1 MKSSM
6 FDFTEEDNLFLPM
19 AERMRP
25 TSIEEVYGQKHIL
38 SENKTLRKMIDKDK
52 ITSMVFFGPPGV
64 GKSTVASIIAKK
76 TKREYIKLNAVL
88 SNVSEIREAIKKAE
102 KNLSNEKKTI
112 LFIDE
117 IHRFN
122 KSQQDALLPAVENGT
137 IILIGSTTQNPYFYL
152 TNALL
157 SRIMLFEF
165 KNLEDEDIREAVVNA
180 IKDKRGLGEED
191 IDVEDKA
198 IDLIVKFSHGD
209 VRKALT
215 YLETSYLATQIDETK
230 EKLTIT
236 EETVKD
242 VTTKQ
247 ALNFDEDEHYN
258 TISAFI
264 KSVRGSDP
272 NAAIY
277 YLARMLEAGEDPR
290 YIARRLC
297 ILASE
302 DIGLADPNALNIASS
317 LLNIVEFI
325 GMPEGRIPLAEV
337 TIYLA
342 LCPKSNSA
350 YNAINKALKDVR
362 NGELYSIPNYLKDN
376 NSASFDRKSNEDY
389 KYPHDYPYHI
399 IKQDYLEKGI
409 RKNYYEAVEIGEERE
424 LKKRYE
430 WIIKHIYD

>member
-1 MKSSM
+1 M
-6 FDFTEEDNLFLPM
+6 FDFIENDNSFLPM

-25 TSIEEVYGQKHIL
+25 TSIDEVYGQKHIL

-76 TKREYIKLNAVL
+76 TKSEYIKLNAVL
-88 SNVSEIREAIKKAE
+88 SNVSEIRDAIKKAE
-102 KNLSNEKKTI
+102 KNLANSKKTI

-137 IILIGSTTQNPYFYL
+137 IVLIGSTTQNPYFYL

-165 KNLEDEDIREAVVNA
+165 RNLEDIDIKEAILKA
-180 IKDKRGLGEED
+180 TTDKRGLGGND
-191 IDVEDKA
+191 IAVENEA
-198 IDLIVKFSHGD
+198 IDLIVKYSHGD

-215 YLETSYLATQIDETK
+215 YLEASFFVTQIDKTK

-236 EETVKD
+236 EEIVKD
-242 VTTKQ
+242 VTSKQ
-247 ALNFDEDEHYN
+247 ILNFDEDEHYN

-264 KSVRGSDP
+264 KSVRGSDT

-277 YLARMLEAGEDPR
+277 YLARMLESGEDPR

-302 DIGLADPNALNIASS
+302 DIGLAEPEAINIASS
-317 LLNIVEFI
+317 LINIIEFI

-337 TIYLA
+337 TIYLS

-350 YNAINKALKDVR
+350 YNAIDSAIRDIR

-376 NSASFDRKSNEDY
+376 HSASFDKKSEEEY

-399 IKQDYLEKGI
+399 VKQNYLEKGI
-409 RKNYYEAVEIGEERE
+409 KKNYYNPVDIGEERE
-424 LKKRYE
+424 LKKVYE
-430 WIIKHIYD
+430 WIMNHIN

>member
-1 MKSSM
+1 M
-6 FDFTEEDNLFLPM
+6 FDFIENDNSFLPM

-25 TSIEEVYGQKHIL
+25 TSIDEVYGQKHIL

-76 TKREYIKLNAVL
+76 TKSEYIKLNAVL
-88 SNVSEIREAIKKAE
+88 SNVSEIRESIKKAE
-102 KNLSNEKKTI
+102 KNLANSKKTI

-137 IILIGSTTQNPYFYL
+137 IVLIGSTTQNPYFYL

-165 KNLEDEDIREAVVNA
+165 RNLEDSDIKEAILKA
-180 IKDKRGLGEED
+180 TTDKRGLGESD
-191 IDVEDKA
+191 IAVENEA
-198 IDLIVKFSHGD
+198 IDLIVKYSHGD

-215 YLETSYLATQIDETK
+215 YLEAAFFVTQIDETK

-236 EETVKD
+236 EEIVKD
-242 VTTKQ
+242 VTSKQ
-247 ALNFDEDEHYN
+247 ILNFDEDEHYN

-264 KSVRGSDP
+264 KSVRGSDT

-277 YLARMLEAGEDPR
+277 YLARMLESGEDPR

-302 DIGLADPNALNIASS
+302 DIGLAEPEAINIASS
-317 LLNIVEFI
+317 LINIIEFI

-337 TIYLA
+337 TIYLS

-350 YNAINKALKDVR
+350 YKAIDSAIRDIR

-376 NSASFDRKSNEDY
+376 NSASFDKKSEEEY
-389 KYPHDYPYHI
+389 KYPHDFPYHI
-399 IKQDYLEKGI
+399 VKQDYLEKGI
-409 RKNYYEAVEIGEERE
+409 KKNYYNPVDIGEERE
-424 LKKRYE
+424 LKKVYE
-430 WIIKHIYD
+430 WIMKHID

>member
-1 MKSSM
+1 M
-6 FDFTEEDNLFLPM
+6 FDFTDNDNSFLPL

-76 TKREYIKLNAVL
+76 TKSEYLKLNAVL

-102 KNLSNEKKTI
+102 KNLMNLKKTI

-122 KSQQDALLPAVENGT
+122 KGQQDALLPAVENGT
-137 IILIGSTTQNPYFYL
+137 VILIGSTTQNPYFYL

-165 KNLEDEDIREAVVNA
+165 RNLEDSDIKEAVFKA
-180 IKDKRGLGEED
+180 IYDKKGLGEND
-191 IDVEDKA
+191 IAIDDEA
-198 IDLIVKFSHGD
+198 IDLIVKYSHGD

-215 YLETSYLATQIDETK
+215 YLEAAFLVTQIDETK

-236 EETVKD
+236 ADTVKD
-242 VTTKQ
+242 VTSKQ
-247 ALNFDEDEHYN
+247 ILNFDEDEHYN

-264 KSVRGSDP
+264 KSVRGSDT

-277 YLARMLEAGEDPR
+277 YLARMLESGEDPR

-297 ILASE
+297 ILAAE
-302 DIGLADPNALNIASS
+302 DIGLAEPNAINMVSS
-317 LLNIVEFI
+317 LVNIVDFI

-337 TIYLA
+337 TIYLS

-350 YNAINKALKDVR
+350 YNAIDAAIRDIK

-376 NSASFDRKSNEDY
+376 HSSSFDKKSEEEY

-399 IKQDYLEKGI
+399 VKQDYLEKGI
-409 RKNYYEAVEIGEERE
+409 KKNYYKPVDIGEERD
-424 LKKRYE
+424 LKKIYE
-430 WIIKHIYD
+430 WIMKHIN

>member
-1 MKSSM
+1 M
-6 FDFTEEDNLFLPM
+6 FDFIENDNSFLPM

-25 TSIEEVYGQKHIL
+25 TSIDEVYGQKHIL

-76 TKREYIKLNAVL
+76 TKSEYIKLNAVL
-88 SNVSEIREAIKKAE
+88 SNVSEIRESIKKAE
-102 KNLSNEKKTI
+102 KNLANSKRTI

-165 KNLEDEDIREAVVNA
+165 RNLEDSDIKEAI
-180 IKDKRGLGEED
+180 IKAVSDKRGLGENDIAIED
-191 IDVEDKA
+191 LAV
-198 IDLIVKFSHGD
+198 DLIVKYSHGD

-215 YLETSYLATQIDETK
+215 YLEAAFFVTQIDETK

-236 EETVKD
+236 EDIVKD
-242 VTTKQ
+242 VTSKQ
-247 ALNFDEDEHYN
+247 ILNFDEDEHYN

-264 KSVRGSDP
+264 KSVRGSDT

-277 YLARMLEAGEDPR
+277 YLARMLESGEDPQ

-302 DIGLADPNALNIASS
+302 DIGLAEPEAINIASS
-317 LLNIVEFI
+317 LINIIEFI

-337 TIYLA
+337 TIYLS

-350 YNAINKALKDVR
+350 YKAIDSAIRDIR

-376 NSASFDRKSNEDY
+376 NSASFDKKSEEEY
-389 KYPHDYPYHI
+389 KYPHDFPYHI
-399 IKQDYLEKGI
+399 VKQNYLEKGI
-409 RKNYYEAVEIGEERE
+409 KKNYYNPVDIGEERE
-424 LKKRYE
+424 LKKVYE
-430 WIIKHIYD
+430 WIINHIN

>member
-1 MKSSM
+1 ML
-6 FDFTEEDNLFLPM
+6 DFTDSDNSFLPI

-25 TSIEEVYGQKHIL
+25 TSIEEVFGQKHIL

-76 TKREYIKLNAVL
+76 TKSEYIKLNAVL

-102 KNLSNEKKTI
+102 KNLANSKKTI

-137 IILIGSTTQNPYFYL
+137 IVLIGSTTQNPYFYL

-165 KNLEDEDIREAVVNA
+165 RNLEDSDIKEAILKA
-180 IKDKRGLGEED
+180 IEDKRGLGGND
-191 IDVEDKA
+191 IAVENEA
-198 IDLIVKFSHGD
+198 IDLIVKYSHGD

-215 YLETSYLATQIDETK
+215 YLEAAFFVTQIDETK

-236 EETVKD
+236 EEIVKD
-242 VTTKQ
+242 VTSKQ
-247 ALNFDEDEHYN
+247 ILNFDEDEHYN

-277 YLARMLEAGEDPR
+277 YLARMLESGEDPR
-290 YIARRLC
+290 FIARRLC

-302 DIGLADPNALNIASS
+302 DIGLAEPKAMNIVSS
-317 LLNIVEFI
+317 LISIVDFI
-325 GMPEGRIPLAEV
+325 GMPEGRIPLAEA
-337 TIYLA
+337 TIYLS
-342 LCPKSNSA
+342 LCPKSNSV
-350 YNAINKALKDVR
+350 YKAIDSAIRDIR

-376 NSASFDRKSNEDY
+376 HSASFDKKSEEEY

-399 IKQDYLEKGI
+399 VKQNYLEKGI
-409 RKNYYEAVEIGEERE
+409 KKNYYKPVDIGEERE
-424 LKKRYE
+424 LKKVYE
-430 WIIKHIYD
+430 WMTKHIN

>member
-1 MKSSM
+1 M
-6 FDFTEEDNLFLPM
+6 FDFIENDNSFLPM

-25 TSIEEVYGQKHIL
+25 TSIDEVYGQKHIL

-76 TKREYIKLNAVL
+76 TKSEYIKLNAVL
-88 SNVSEIREAIKKAE
+88 SNVSEIRDAIKKAE
-102 KNLSNEKKTI
+102 KNLANSKKTI

-165 KNLEDEDIREAVVNA
+165 RNLEDSDIKEAILKA
-180 IKDKRGLGEED
+180 IEDKRGLGESD
-191 IDVEDKA
+191 IAVENEA
-198 IDLIVKFSHGD
+198 IDLIVKYSHGD

-215 YLETSYLATQIDETK
+215 YLEAAFFVTQIDETK

-236 EETVKD
+236 EEIVKD
-242 VTTKQ
+242 VTSKQ
-247 ALNFDEDEHYN
+247 ILNFDEDEHYN

-264 KSVRGSDP
+264 KSVRGSDT

-277 YLARMLEAGEDPR
+277 YLARMLESGEDPR
-290 YIARRLC
+290 FIARRLC

-302 DIGLADPNALNIASS
+302 DIGLAEPEAINIASS
-317 LLNIVEFI
+317 LINIIEFI

-337 TIYLA
+337 TIYLS

-350 YNAINKALKDVR
+350 YKAIDSAIRDIR

-376 NSASFDRKSNEDY
+376 NSASFDKKSEEEY
-389 KYPHDYPYHI
+389 KYPHDFPYHI
-399 IKQDYLEKGI
+399 VKQDYLEKGI
-409 RKNYYEAVEIGEERE
+409 KKNYYNPVDIGEERE
-424 LKKRYE
+424 LKKVYE
-430 WIIKHIYD
+430 WIMKHID

>member
-1 MKSSM
+1 M
-6 FDFTEEDNLFLPM
+6 FDFTDSDNSFLPM

-25 TSIEEVYGQKHIL
+25 TSIEEVFGQKHIL

-76 TKREYIKLNAVL
+76 TKSEYIKLNAVL

-102 KNLSNEKKTI
+102 KNLNNSKKTI

-137 IILIGSTTQNPYFYL
+137 VILIGSTTQNPYFYL

-165 KNLEDEDIREAVVNA
+165 RNLEDSDIKEAILKA
-180 IKDKRGLGEED
+180 INDKRGLGENDIAIED
-191 IDVEDKA
+191 SAV
-198 IDLIVKFSHGD
+198 DLIVKYSHGD

-215 YLETSYLATQIDETK
+215 YLEAAFFVTQIDETK

-236 EETVKD
+236 EKIVQD
-242 VTTKQ
+242 VVSKQ
-247 ALNFDEDEHYN
+247 TLNFDEDEHYN

-277 YLARMLEAGEDPR
+277 YLARMLESGEDPR

-297 ILASE
+297 ILAAE
-302 DIGLADPNALNIASS
+302 DIGLAEPKAMNIVSS
-317 LLNIVEFI
+317 LIGIVDFI
-325 GMPEGRIPLAEV
+325 GMPEGRIPLAEA

-350 YNAINKALKDVR
+350 YKAIDLAIRDIR

-376 NSASFDRKSNEDY
+376 HSASFDKKSEEEY
-389 KYPHDYPYHI
+389 KYPHDFPYHI
-399 IKQDYLEKGI
+399 VKQNYLEKGI
-409 RKNYYEAVEIGEERE
+409 KKNYYQPVDIGEERE
-424 LKKRYE
+424 LKKVYE
-430 WIIKHIYD
+430 WIMKYIN

>member
-1 MKSSM
+1 M
-6 FDFTEEDNLFLPM
+6 FDFEEDINNFRPL

-25 TSIEEVYGQKHIL
+25 ASIEEVFGQKHIL
-38 SENKTLRKMIDKDK
+38 DKNKTLRKMIDNDK

-76 TKREYIKLNAVL
+76 TKSEYIKINAVL
-88 SNVSEIREAIKKAE
+88 SNVSEIRESIKKAE
-102 KNLSNEKKTI
+102 KNLENRKKTI

-122 KSQQDALLPAVENGT
+122 KSQQDALLPAVESGSV
-137 IILIGSTTQNPYFYL
+137 ILIGSTTQNPYFYL
-152 TNALL
+152 NNALL

-165 KNLEDEDIREAVVNA
+165 RNLGDEDIKEAVLKA
-180 IKDKRGLGEED
+180 INDKRGLGEDD
-191 IDVEDKA
+191 IAVEEESVN
-198 IDLIVKFSHGD
+198 LIVRYSHGD
-209 VRKALT
+209 VRKAFT
-215 YLETSYLATQIDETK
+215 YLEASYLATQIDETK

-236 EETVKD
+236 EEIVKD
-242 VTTKQ
+242 VTSKQ
-247 ALNFDEDEHYN
+247 SMTFDEDEHYN

-264 KSVRGSDP
+264 KSVRGSDAD
-272 NAAIY
+272 AAVY

-302 DIGLADPNALNIASS
+302 DIGLADTNAINIASS
-317 LLNIVEFI
+317 LVNIIDFI

-337 TIYLA
+337 SIYLA

-350 YNAINKALKDVR
+350 YNAINKAIRDIR
-362 NGELYSIPNYLKDN
+362 NGELYSTPNYLRDN
-376 NSASFDRKSNEDY
+376 HSASFDKKSNEEY
-389 KYPHDYPYHI
+389 KYPHDYAYHI
-399 IKQDYLEKGI
+399 AKQDYLEKGI
-409 RKNYYEAVEIGEERE
+409 KKEYYKPADIGEERE

-430 WIIKHIYD
+430 WIIKHI

>member
-1 MKSSM
+1 M
-6 FDFTEEDNLFLPM
+6 FDFIENDNSFLPM

-25 TSIEEVYGQKHIL
+25 TSIDEVYGQKHIL

-76 TKREYIKLNAVL
+76 TKSEYIKLNAVL

-102 KNLSNEKKTI
+102 KNLANSKKTI

-165 KNLEDEDIREAVVNA
+165 RNLEDSDIKEAILKA
-180 IKDKRGLGEED
+180 TTDKRGIGEND
-191 IDVEDKA
+191 IAVENEA
-198 IDLIVKFSHGD
+198 IDLIVKYSHGD

-215 YLETSYLATQIDETK
+215 YLEAAFFVTQIDETK

-236 EETVKD
+236 EEIVKD
-242 VTTKQ
+242 VTSKQ
-247 ALNFDEDEHYN
+247 ILNFDEDEHYN

-264 KSVRGSDP
+264 KSVRGSDT

-277 YLARMLEAGEDPR
+277 YLARMLESGEDPR

-302 DIGLADPNALNIASS
+302 DIGLAEPEAINIASS
-317 LLNIVEFI
+317 LINIIEFI

-337 TIYLA
+337 TIYLS

-350 YNAINKALKDVR
+350 YKAIDSAIRDIR

-376 NSASFDRKSNEDY
+376 NSASFDKKSEEEY
-389 KYPHDYPYHI
+389 KYPHDFPYHI
-399 IKQDYLEKGI
+399 VKQDYLEKGI
-409 RKNYYEAVEIGEERE
+409 KKNYYNPVDIGEERE
-424 LKKRYE
+424 LKKVYE
-430 WIIKHIYD
+430 WIMKHID

>member
-1 MKSSM
+1 M
-6 FDFTEEDNLFLPM
+6 FDFIENDNSFLPM

-25 TSIEEVYGQKHIL
+25 TSIDEVYGQKHIL

-76 TKREYIKLNAVL
+76 TKSEYIKLNAVL

-102 KNLSNEKKTI
+102 KNLTNSKKTI

-165 KNLEDEDIREAVVNA
+165 RNLEDSDIKEAILKA
-180 IKDKRGLGEED
+180 ISDKRGLGENDIAIED
-191 IDVEDKA
+191 SAV
-198 IDLIVKFSHGD
+198 DLIVKYSYGD

-215 YLETSYLATQIDETK
+215 YLEAAFFVTQIDETK

-236 EETVKD
+236 EEIVKD
-242 VTTKQ
+242 VTSKQ
-247 ALNFDEDEHYN
+247 ILNFDEDEHYN

-264 KSVRGSDP
+264 KSVRGSDT

-277 YLARMLEAGEDPR
+277 YLARMLESGEDPR

-302 DIGLADPNALNIASS
+302 DIGLAEPEAINIASS
-317 LLNIVEFI
+317 LINIIEFI

-337 TIYLA
+337 TIYLS

-350 YNAINKALKDVR
+350 YKAIDSAIRDIR

-376 NSASFDRKSNEDY
+376 NSASFDKKSEEEY
-389 KYPHDYPYHI
+389 KYPHDFPYHI
-399 IKQDYLEKGI
+399 VKQDYLEKGI
-409 RKNYYEAVEIGEERE
+409 KKNYYNPVDIGEERE
-424 LKKRYE
+424 LKKVYE
-430 WIIKHIYD
+430 WIMKHID

>member
-1 MKSSM
+1 M
-6 FDFTEEDNLFLPM
+6 FDFIENDNSFLPM

-25 TSIEEVYGQKHIL
+25 TSIDEVYGQKHIL

-76 TKREYIKLNAVL
+76 TKSEYIKLNAVL

-102 KNLSNEKKTI
+102 KNLANSKKTI

-165 KNLEDEDIREAVVNA
+165 RNLEDSDIKEAILKA
-180 IKDKRGLGEED
+180 TTDKRGLGESD
-191 IDVEDKA
+191 IAVENEA
-198 IDLIVKFSHGD
+198 IDLIVKYSHGD

-215 YLETSYLATQIDETK
+215 YLEAAFFVTQIDETK

-236 EETVKD
+236 EEIVKD
-242 VTTKQ
+242 VTSKQ
-247 ALNFDEDEHYN
+247 ILNFDEDEHYN

-264 KSVRGSDP
+264 KSVRGSDT

-277 YLARMLEAGEDPR
+277 YLARMLESGEDPR

-302 DIGLADPNALNIASS
+302 DIGLAEPEAINIASS
-317 LLNIVEFI
+317 LINIIEFI

-337 TIYLA
+337 TIYLS

-350 YNAINKALKDVR
+350 YKAIDSAIRDIR

-376 NSASFDRKSNEDY
+376 NSASFDKKSEEEY
-389 KYPHDYPYHI
+389 KYPHDFPYHI
-399 IKQDYLEKGI
+399 VKQDYLEKGI
-409 RKNYYEAVEIGEERE
+409 KKNYYNPVDIGEERE
-424 LKKRYE
+424 LKKVYE
-430 WIIKHIYD
+430 WIMNHIN

>member
-1 MKSSM
+1 M
-6 FDFTEEDNLFLPM
+6 FDFIENDNSFLPM

-25 TSIEEVYGQKHIL
+25 TSIDEVYGQKHIL

-76 TKREYIKLNAVL
+76 TKSEYIKLNAVL

-102 KNLSNEKKTI
+102 KNLANSKKTI

-165 KNLEDEDIREAVVNA
+165 RNLEDSDIKEAILKA
-180 IKDKRGLGEED
+180 IEDKRGLGEND
-191 IDVEDKA
+191 IAVENEA
-198 IDLIVKFSHGD
+198 IDLIVKYSHGD

-215 YLETSYLATQIDETK
+215 YLEAAFFVTQIDETK

-236 EETVKD
+236 EEIVKD
-242 VTTKQ
+242 VTSKQ
-247 ALNFDEDEHYN
+247 ILNFDEDEHYN

-264 KSVRGSDP
+264 KSVRGSDT

-277 YLARMLEAGEDPR
+277 YLARMLESGEDPR

-302 DIGLADPNALNIASS
+302 DIGLAEPEAINIASS
-317 LLNIVEFI
+317 LINIIEFI

-337 TIYLA
+337 TIYLS

-350 YNAINKALKDVR
+350 YKAIDSAIRDIR

-376 NSASFDRKSNEDY
+376 NSASFDKKSEEEY
-389 KYPHDYPYHI
+389 KYPHDFPYHI
-399 IKQDYLEKGI
+399 VKQDYLEKGI
-409 RKNYYEAVEIGEERE
+409 
-424 LKKRYE
+424 KK
-430 WIIKHIYD
+430 IIIIP

>member
-1 MKSSM
+1 ML
-6 FDFTEEDNLFLPM
+6 DFTDSDNSFLPI

-25 TSIEEVYGQKHIL
+25 TSIEEVFGQKHIL

-76 TKREYIKLNAVL
+76 TKSEYIKLNAVL

-102 KNLSNEKKTI
+102 KNLANSKKTI

-137 IILIGSTTQNPYFYL
+137 VILIGSTTQNTYFYL

-165 KNLEDEDIREAVVNA
+165 RNLEDSDIKEAI
-180 IKDKRGLGEED
+180 IKAVSDKRGLGENDIAIED
-191 IDVEDKA
+191 LAV
-198 IDLIVKFSHGD
+198 DLIVKYSHGD

-215 YLETSYLATQIDETK
+215 YLEAAFFVTQIDETK

-236 EETVKD
+236 EDIVKD
-242 VTTKQ
+242 VTSKQ
-247 ALNFDEDEHYN
+247 TLNFDEDEHYN

-302 DIGLADPNALNIASS
+302 DIGLAEPKAMNIVSS
-317 LLNIVEFI
+317 LISIVDFI
-325 GMPEGRIPLAEV
+325 GMPEGRIPLAEA
-337 TIYLA
+337 TIYLS

-350 YNAINKALKDVR
+350 YKAIDSAIRDIR

-376 NSASFDRKSNEDY
+376 HSASFDKKSEEEY

-399 IKQDYLEKGI
+399 VKQNYLEKGI
-409 RKNYYEAVEIGEERE
+409 KKNYYKPVDIGEERE
-424 LKKRYE
+424 LKKVYE
-430 WIIKHIYD
+430 WMTKHIN

>member
-1 MKSSM
+1 M
-6 FDFTEEDNLFLPM
+6 FDFIENDNSFLPM

-25 TSIEEVYGQKHIL
+25 TSIDEVYGQKHIL

-76 TKREYIKLNAVL
+76 TKSEYIKLNAVL

-102 KNLSNEKKTI
+102 KNLANSKKTI

-165 KNLEDEDIREAVVNA
+165 RNLEDSDIKEAILKA
-180 IKDKRGLGEED
+180 TTDKRGIGESD
-191 IDVEDKA
+191 IAVENEA
-198 IDLIVKFSHGD
+198 IDLIVKYSHGD

-215 YLETSYLATQIDETK
+215 YLEAAFFVTQIDETK

-236 EETVKD
+236 EEIVKD
-242 VTTKQ
+242 VTSKQ
-247 ALNFDEDEHYN
+247 ILNFDEDEHYN

-264 KSVRGSDP
+264 KSVRGSDT

-277 YLARMLEAGEDPR
+277 YLARMLESGEDPR
-290 YIARRLC
+290 FIARRLC

-302 DIGLADPNALNIASS
+302 DIGLAEPEAINIASS
-317 LLNIVEFI
+317 LINIIEFI

-337 TIYLA
+337 TIYLS

-350 YNAINKALKDVR
+350 YKAIDSAIRDIR

-376 NSASFDRKSNEDY
+376 NSASFDKKSEEEY
-389 KYPHDYPYHI
+389 KYPHDFPYHI
-399 IKQDYLEKGI
+399 VKQDYLEKGI
-409 RKNYYEAVEIGEERE
+409 KKNYYNPVDIGEERE
-424 LKKRYE
+424 LKKVYE
-430 WIIKHIYD
+430 WIMKHID

>member
-1 MKSSM
+1 M
-6 FDFTEEDNLFLPM
+6 FDFIENDNSFLPM

-25 TSIEEVYGQKHIL
+25 TSIDEVYGQKHIL

-76 TKREYIKLNAVL
+76 TKSEYIKLNAVL
-88 SNVSEIREAIKKAE
+88 SNVSEIRESIKKAE
-102 KNLSNEKKTI
+102 KNLANSKKTI

-137 IILIGSTTQNPYFYL
+137 VILIGSTTQNPYFYL

-165 KNLEDEDIREAVVNA
+165 RNLEDSDIKEAI
-180 IKDKRGLGEED
+180 IKAVSDKRGLGENDIAIED
-191 IDVEDKA
+191 LAV
-198 IDLIVKFSHGD
+198 DLIVKYSHGD

-215 YLETSYLATQIDETK
+215 YLEAAFFVTQIDETK

-236 EETVKD
+236 EDIVKD
-242 VTTKQ
+242 VTSKQ
-247 ALNFDEDEHYN
+247 TLNFDEDEHYN

-302 DIGLADPNALNIASS
+302 DIGLAEPKAMNIVSS
-317 LLNIVEFI
+317 LISIVDFI
-325 GMPEGRIPLAEV
+325 GMPEGRIPLAEA
-337 TIYLA
+337 TIYLS

-350 YNAINKALKDVR
+350 YKAIDSAIIDIR

-376 NSASFDRKSNEDY
+376 HSASFDKKSEEEY

-399 IKQDYLEKGI
+399 VKQNYLEKGI
-409 RKNYYEAVEIGEERE
+409 KKNYYKPVDIGEERE
-424 LKKRYE
+424 LKKVYE
-430 WIIKHIYD
+430 WITKHIN

>member
-1 MKSSM
+1 M
-6 FDFTEEDNLFLPM
+6 FDFIENDNSFLPM

-25 TSIEEVYGQKHIL
+25 TSIDEVYGQKHIL

-76 TKREYIKLNAVL
+76 TKSEYIKLNAVL
-88 SNVSEIREAIKKAE
+88 SNISEIREAIKKAE
-102 KNLSNEKKTI
+102 KNLANSKKTI

-137 IILIGSTTQNPYFYL
+137 IVLIGSTTQNPYFYL

-165 KNLEDEDIREAVVNA
+165 RNLEDIDIKEAILKA
-180 IKDKRGLGEED
+180 TTDKRGLGEND
-191 IDVEDKA
+191 LAVENEA
-198 IDLIVKFSHGD
+198 IDLIVKYSHGD

-215 YLETSYLATQIDETK
+215 YLEAAFFVTQIDETK

-236 EETVKD
+236 EEIVKD
-242 VTTKQ
+242 VTSKQ
-247 ALNFDEDEHYN
+247 ILNFDEDEHYN

-264 KSVRGSDP
+264 KSVRGSDT

-277 YLARMLEAGEDPR
+277 YLARMLESGEDPR

-302 DIGLADPNALNIASS
+302 DIGLAEPEAINIASS
-317 LLNIVEFI
+317 LINIIEFI

-337 TIYLA
+337 TIYLS

-350 YNAINKALKDVR
+350 YKAIDSAIRDIR

-376 NSASFDRKSNEDY
+376 NSASFDKKSEEEY
-389 KYPHDYPYHI
+389 KYPHDFPYHI
-399 IKQDYLEKGI
+399 VKQDYLEKGI
-409 RKNYYEAVEIGEERE
+409 KKNYYNPVDIGEERE
-424 LKKRYE
+424 LKKVYE
-430 WIIKHIYD
+430 WIMNHIN

>member
-1 MKSSM
+1 M
-6 FDFTEEDNLFLPM
+6 FDFIENDNSFLPM

-25 TSIEEVYGQKHIL
+25 TSIDEVYGQKHIL

-76 TKREYIKLNAVL
+76 TKSEYIKLNAVL

-102 KNLSNEKKTI
+102 KNLANSKKTI

-137 IILIGSTTQNPYFYL
+137 IVLIGSTTQNPYFYL

-165 KNLEDEDIREAVVNA
+165 RNLEDSDIKEAILKA
-180 IKDKRGLGEED
+180 IEDKRGLGEND
-191 IDVEDKA
+191 IAVENEA
-198 IDLIVKFSHGD
+198 IDLIVKYSHGD

-215 YLETSYLATQIDETK
+215 YLEASFFVTQIDETK

-236 EETVKD
+236 EDIVKD
-242 VTTKQ
+242 VTSKQ
-247 ALNFDEDEHYN
+247 TLNFDEDEHYN

-264 KSVRGSDP
+264 KSVRGSDT

-277 YLARMLEAGEDPR
+277 YLARMLESGEDPR

-302 DIGLADPNALNIASS
+302 DIGLAEPEAINIASS
-317 LLNIVEFI
+317 LINIIEFI

-337 TIYLA
+337 TIYLS

-350 YNAINKALKDVR
+350 YKAIDSAIRDIR

-376 NSASFDRKSNEDY
+376 NSASFDKKSEEEY
-389 KYPHDYPYHI
+389 KYPHDFPYHI
-399 IKQDYLEKGI
+399 VKQDYLEKGI
-409 RKNYYEAVEIGEERE
+409 KKNYYNPVDIGEERE
-424 LKKRYE
+424 LKKVYE
-430 WIIKHIYD
+430 WIMNHIN

>member
-1 MKSSM
+1 M
-6 FDFTEEDNLFLPM
+6 FDFIENDNSFLPM

-25 TSIEEVYGQKHIL
+25 TSIDEVYGQKHIL

-76 TKREYIKLNAVL
+76 TKSEYIKLNAVL

-102 KNLSNEKKTI
+102 KNLANSKKTI

-137 IILIGSTTQNPYFYL
+137 IVLIGSTTQNPYFYL

-165 KNLEDEDIREAVVNA
+165 RNLEDSDIKEAILKA
-180 IKDKRGLGEED
+180 TTDKRGLGEND
-191 IDVEDKA
+191 IAVENEA
-198 IDLIVKFSHGD
+198 IDLIVKYSHGD

-215 YLETSYLATQIDETK
+215 YLEAAFFVTQIDETK

-236 EETVKD
+236 EEIVKD
-242 VTTKQ
+242 VTSKQ
-247 ALNFDEDEHYN
+247 ILNFDEDEHYN
-258 TISAFI
+258 TISAFV
-264 KSVRGSDP
+264 KSVRGSDT

-277 YLARMLEAGEDPR
+277 YLARMLESGEDPR

-302 DIGLADPNALNIASS
+302 DIGLAEPEAINIASS
-317 LLNIVEFI
+317 LINIIEFI

-337 TIYLA
+337 TIYLS

-350 YNAINKALKDVR
+350 YKAIDSAIRDIR

-376 NSASFDRKSNEDY
+376 NSASFDKKSEEEY
-389 KYPHDYPYHI
+389 KYPHDFPYHI
-399 IKQDYLEKGI
+399 VKQDYLEKGI
-409 RKNYYEAVEIGEERE
+409 KKNYYNPVDIGEERE
-424 LKKRYE
+424 LKKVYE
-430 WIIKHIYD
+430 WIINHIN

>member
-1 MKSSM
+1 M
-6 FDFTEEDNLFLPM
+6 FDFIENDNSFLPM

-25 TSIEEVYGQKHIL
+25 TSIDEVYGQKHIL

-76 TKREYIKLNAVL
+76 TKSEYIKLNAVL

-102 KNLSNEKKTI
+102 KNLANSKNTI

-137 IILIGSTTQNPYFYL
+137 IVLIGSTTQNPYFYL

-165 KNLEDEDIREAVVNA
+165 RNLEDSDIKEAILKA
-180 IKDKRGLGEED
+180 IEDKRGLGEND
-191 IDVEDKA
+191 IAVENEA
-198 IDLIVKFSHGD
+198 IDLIVKYSHGD

-215 YLETSYLATQIDETK
+215 YLEAAFFVTQIDETK

-236 EETVKD
+236 EEIVKD
-242 VTTKQ
+242 VTSKQ
-247 ALNFDEDEHYN
+247 ILNFDEDEHYN

-264 KSVRGSDP
+264 KSVRGSDT

-277 YLARMLEAGEDPR
+277 YLARMLESGEDPR

-302 DIGLADPNALNIASS
+302 DIGLAEPEAINIASS
-317 LLNIVEFI
+317 LINIIEFI

-337 TIYLA
+337 TIYLS

-350 YNAINKALKDVR
+350 YKAIDSAIRDIR

-376 NSASFDRKSNEDY
+376 NSASFDKKSEEEY
-389 KYPHDYPYHI
+389 KYPHDFPYHI
-399 IKQDYLEKGI
+399 VKQNYLEKGI
-409 RKNYYEAVEIGEERE
+409 KKNYYNPVDIGEERE
-424 LKKRYE
+424 LKKVYE
-430 WIIKHIYD
+430 WIMKHID

>member
-1 MKSSM
+1 M
-6 FDFTEEDNLFLPM
+6 FDFTDNDNSFLPL

-76 TKREYIKLNAVL
+76 TKSEYLKLNAVL

-102 KNLSNEKKTI
+102 KNLMNLKKTI

-122 KSQQDALLPAVENGT
+122 KGQQDALLPAVENGT
-137 IILIGSTTQNPYFYL
+137 VILIGSTTQNPYFYL

-165 KNLEDEDIREAVVNA
+165 RNLEDSDIKEAVFKA
-180 IKDKRGLGEED
+180 IYDKKGLGDND
-191 IDVEDKA
+191 IAIDDEA
-198 IDLIVKFSHGD
+198 IDLIVKYSHGD

-215 YLETSYLATQIDETK
+215 YLEAAFLVTQIDETK

-236 EETVKD
+236 ADTVKD
-242 VTTKQ
+242 VTSKQ
-247 ALNFDEDEHYN
+247 ILNFDEDEHYN

-264 KSVRGSDP
+264 KSVRGSDT

-277 YLARMLEAGEDPR
+277 YLARMLESGEDPR

-297 ILASE
+297 ILAAE
-302 DIGLADPNALNIASS
+302 DIGLAEPNAINMASS
-317 LLNIVEFI
+317 LVNIVDFI

-337 TIYLA
+337 TIYLS

-350 YNAINKALKDVR
+350 YNAIDAAIRDIK

-376 NSASFDRKSNEDY
+376 HSSSFDKKSEEEY

-399 IKQDYLEKGI
+399 VKQDYLEKGI
-409 RKNYYEAVEIGEERE
+409 KKNYYKPVDIGEERD
-424 LKKRYE
+424 LKKIYE
-430 WIIKHIYD
+430 WIMKHIN

>member
-1 MKSSM
+1 M
-6 FDFTEEDNLFLPM
+6 FDFIENDNSFLPM

-25 TSIEEVYGQKHIL
+25 TSIDEVYGQKHIL

-76 TKREYIKLNAVL
+76 TKSEYIKLNAVL

-102 KNLSNEKKTI
+102 KNLANSKKTI

-165 KNLEDEDIREAVVNA
+165 RNLEDSDIKEAILKA
-180 IKDKRGLGEED
+180 IMDKRGLGESD
-191 IDVEDKA
+191 IAVENEA
-198 IDLIVKFSHGD
+198 IDLIVKYSHGD

-215 YLETSYLATQIDETK
+215 YLEAAFFVTQIDETK

-236 EETVKD
+236 EEIVKD
-242 VTTKQ
+242 VTSKQ
-247 ALNFDEDEHYN
+247 ILNFDEDEHYN

-264 KSVRGSDP
+264 KSVRGSDT

-277 YLARMLEAGEDPR
+277 YLARMLESGEDPR

-302 DIGLADPNALNIASS
+302 DIGLAEPEAINIASS
-317 LLNIVEFI
+317 LINIIEFI

-337 TIYLA
+337 TIYLS

-350 YNAINKALKDVR
+350 YKAIDLAIRDIR

-376 NSASFDRKSNEDY
+376 NSASFDKKSEEEY
-389 KYPHDYPYHI
+389 KYPHNFPYHI
-399 IKQDYLEKGI
+399 VKQDYLEKGI
-409 RKNYYEAVEIGEERE
+409 KKNYYNPVDIGEERE
-424 LKKRYE
+424 LKKVYE
-430 WIIKHIYD
+430 WIMNHIN

>member
-1 MKSSM
+1 M
-6 FDFTEEDNLFLPM
+6 FDFIENDNSFLPM

-25 TSIEEVYGQKHIL
+25 TSIDEVYGQKHIL

-76 TKREYIKLNAVL
+76 TKSEYIKLNAVL

-102 KNLSNEKKTI
+102 KNLANSKKTI

-165 KNLEDEDIREAVVNA
+165 RNLEDSDIKEAILKA
-180 IKDKRGLGEED
+180 IEDKRGLGESD
-191 IDVEDKA
+191 IAVENEA
-198 IDLIVKFSHGD
+198 IDLIVKYSHGD

-215 YLETSYLATQIDETK
+215 YLEAAFFVTQIDETK

-236 EETVKD
+236 EEIVKD
-242 VTTKQ
+242 VTSKQ
-247 ALNFDEDEHYN
+247 ILNFDEDEHYN

-264 KSVRGSDP
+264 KSVRGSDT

-277 YLARMLEAGEDPR
+277 YLARMLESGEDPR

-302 DIGLADPNALNIASS
+302 DIGLAEPEAINIASS
-317 LLNIVEFI
+317 LINIIEFI

-337 TIYLA
+337 TIYLS

-350 YNAINKALKDVR
+350 YKAIDSAIRDIR

-376 NSASFDRKSNEDY
+376 NSASFDKKSEEEY
-389 KYPHDYPYHI
+389 KYPHNFPYHI
-399 IKQDYLEKGI
+399 VKQDYLEKGI
-409 RKNYYEAVEIGEERE
+409 KKNYYNPVDIGEERE
-424 LKKRYE
+424 LKKVYE
-430 WIIKHIYD
+430 WIMNHIN

>member
-1 MKSSM
+1 M
-6 FDFTEEDNLFLPM
+6 FDFIENDNSFLPM

-25 TSIEEVYGQKHIL
+25 TSIDEVYGQKHIL

-76 TKREYIKLNAVL
+76 TKSEYIKLNAVL

-102 KNLSNEKKTI
+102 KNLANSKKTI

-137 IILIGSTTQNPYFYL
+137 IVLIGSTTQNPYFYL

-165 KNLEDEDIREAVVNA
+165 RNLEDSDIKETILKA
-180 IKDKRGLGEED
+180 ITDKRGLGEND
-191 IDVEDKA
+191 IAVENEA
-198 IDLIVKFSHGD
+198 IDLIVKYSHGD

-215 YLETSYLATQIDETK
+215 YLEAAFFVTQIDETK

-236 EETVKD
+236 EEIVKD
-242 VTTKQ
+242 VTSKQ
-247 ALNFDEDEHYN
+247 ILNFDEDEHYN

-264 KSVRGSDP
+264 KSVRGSDT

-277 YLARMLEAGEDPR
+277 YLARMLESGEDPR

-302 DIGLADPNALNIASS
+302 DIGLAEPEAINIASS
-317 LLNIVEFI
+317 LINIIEFI

-337 TIYLA
+337 TIYLS

-350 YNAINKALKDVR
+350 YKAIDSAIRDIR

-376 NSASFDRKSNEDY
+376 NSASFDKKSEEEY
-389 KYPHDYPYHI
+389 KYPHDFPYHI
-399 IKQDYLEKGI
+399 VKQNYLEKGI
-409 RKNYYEAVEIGEERE
+409 KKNYYNPVDIGEERE
-424 LKKRYE
+424 LKKVYE
-430 WIIKHIYD
+430 WIMKHID

>member
-1 MKSSM
+1 M
-6 FDFTEEDNLFLPM
+6 FDFIENDNSFLPM

-25 TSIEEVYGQKHIL
+25 TSIDEVYGQKHIL

-76 TKREYIKLNAVL
+76 TKSEYIKLNAVL

-102 KNLSNEKKTI
+102 KNLANSKKTI

-165 KNLEDEDIREAVVNA
+165 RNLEDSDIKEAILKA
-180 IKDKRGLGEED
+180 IEDKRGLGEND
-191 IDVEDKA
+191 IAVENEA
-198 IDLIVKFSHGD
+198 IDLIVKYSHGD

-215 YLETSYLATQIDETK
+215 YLEAAFFVTQIDETK

-236 EETVKD
+236 EEIVKD
-242 VTTKQ
+242 VTSKQ
-247 ALNFDEDEHYN
+247 ILNFDEDEHYN

-264 KSVRGSDP
+264 KSVRGSDT

-277 YLARMLEAGEDPR
+277 YLARMLESGEDPR

-302 DIGLADPNALNIASS
+302 DIGLAEPEAINIASS
-317 LLNIVEFI
+317 LINIIEFI

-337 TIYLA
+337 TIYLS

-350 YNAINKALKDVR
+350 YKAIDSAIRDIR

-376 NSASFDRKSNEDY
+376 NSASFDKKSEEEY
-389 KYPHDYPYHI
+389 KYPHDFPYHI
-399 IKQDYLEKGI
+399 VKQDYLEKGI
-409 RKNYYEAVEIGEERE
+409 KKNYYNPVDIGEERE
-424 LKKRYE
+424 LKKVYE
-430 WIIKHIYD
+430 WIINHIN

>member
-1 MKSSM
+1 M
-6 FDFTEEDNLFLPM
+6 FDFIENDNSFLPM

-25 TSIEEVYGQKHIL
+25 TSIDEVYGQKHIL

-76 TKREYIKLNAVL
+76 TKSEYIKLNAVL

-102 KNLSNEKKTI
+102 KNLANSKKTI

-165 KNLEDEDIREAVVNA
+165 RNLEYSDIKEAILKA
-180 IKDKRGLGEED
+180 IEDKRGLGEND
-191 IDVEDKA
+191 IAVENEA
-198 IDLIVKFSHGD
+198 IDLIVKYSHGD

-215 YLETSYLATQIDETK
+215 YLEAAFFVTQIDETK

-236 EETVKD
+236 EEIVKD
-242 VTTKQ
+242 VTSKQ
-247 ALNFDEDEHYN
+247 ILNFDEDEHYN

-264 KSVRGSDP
+264 KSVRGSDT

-277 YLARMLEAGEDPR
+277 YLARMLESGEDPR

-302 DIGLADPNALNIASS
+302 DIGLAEPEAINIASS
-317 LLNIVEFI
+317 LINIIEFI

-337 TIYLA
+337 TIYLS

-350 YNAINKALKDVR
+350 YKAIDSAIRDIR

-376 NSASFDRKSNEDY
+376 NSASFDKKSEEEY
-389 KYPHDYPYHI
+389 KYPHDFPYHI
-399 IKQDYLEKGI
+399 VKQDYLEKGI
-409 RKNYYEAVEIGEERE
+409 KKNYYNPVDIGEERE
-424 LKKRYE
+424 LKKVYE
-430 WIIKHIYD
+430 WIIKHID

>member
-1 MKSSM
+1 M
-6 FDFTEEDNLFLPM
+6 FDFIENDNSFLPM

-25 TSIEEVYGQKHIL
+25 TSIDEVYGQKHIL

-76 TKREYIKLNAVL
+76 TKSEYIKLNAVL
-88 SNVSEIREAIKKAE
+88 SNVSEIRDAIKKAE
-102 KNLSNEKKTI
+102 KNLANSKKTI

-137 IILIGSTTQNPYFYL
+137 IVLIGSTTQNPYFYL

-165 KNLEDEDIREAVVNA
+165 RNLEDSDIKEAILKA
-180 IKDKRGLGEED
+180 TTDKRGLGESD
-191 IDVEDKA
+191 IAVENEA
-198 IDLIVKFSHGD
+198 IDLIVKYSHGD

-215 YLETSYLATQIDETK
+215 YLEAAFFVTQIDETK

-236 EETVKD
+236 EEIVKD
-242 VTTKQ
+242 VTSKQ
-247 ALNFDEDEHYN
+247 ILNFDEDEHYN

-264 KSVRGSDP
+264 KSVRGSDT

-277 YLARMLEAGEDPR
+277 YLARMLESGEDPR

-302 DIGLADPNALNIASS
+302 DIGLAEPEAINIASS
-317 LLNIVEFI
+317 LINIIEFI

-337 TIYLA
+337 TIYLS

-350 YNAINKALKDVR
+350 YKAIDSAIRDIR

-376 NSASFDRKSNEDY
+376 NSASFDKKSEEEY
-389 KYPHDYPYHI
+389 KYPHDFPYHI
-399 IKQDYLEKGI
+399 VKQDYLEKGI
-409 RKNYYEAVEIGEERE
+409 KKNYYNPVDIGEERE
-424 LKKRYE
+424 LKKVYE
-430 WIIKHIYD
+430 WIMKHID

>member
-1 MKSSM
+1 M
-6 FDFTEEDNLFLPM
+6 FDFIGNDNSFLPM

-25 TSIEEVYGQKHIL
+25 TSIDEVYGQKHIL

-76 TKREYIKLNAVL
+76 TKSEYIKLNAVL
-88 SNVSEIREAIKKAE
+88 SNVSEIRESIKKAE
-102 KNLSNEKKTI
+102 KNLANSKKTI

-137 IILIGSTTQNPYFYL
+137 IVLIGSTTQNPYFYL

-165 KNLEDEDIREAVVNA
+165 RNLEDSDIKEAILKA
-180 IKDKRGLGEED
+180 TTDKRGLGESD
-191 IDVEDKA
+191 IAVENEA
-198 IDLIVKFSHGD
+198 IDLIVKYSHGD

-215 YLETSYLATQIDETK
+215 YLEAAFFVTQIDETK

-236 EETVKD
+236 EEIVKD
-242 VTTKQ
+242 VTSKQ
-247 ALNFDEDEHYN
+247 ILNFDEDEHYN

-264 KSVRGSDP
+264 KSVRGSDT

-277 YLARMLEAGEDPR
+277 YLARMLESGEDPR

-302 DIGLADPNALNIASS
+302 DIGLAEPEAINIASS
-317 LLNIVEFI
+317 LINIIEFI

-337 TIYLA
+337 TIYLS

-350 YNAINKALKDVR
+350 YKAIDSAIRDIR

-376 NSASFDRKSNEDY
+376 NSASFDKKSEEEY
-389 KYPHDYPYHI
+389 KYPHDFPYHI
-399 IKQDYLEKGI
+399 VKQDYLEKGI
-409 RKNYYEAVEIGEERE
+409 KKNYYNPVDIGEERE
-424 LKKRYE
+424 LKKVYE
-430 WIIKHIYD
+430 WIMKHID

>member
-1 MKSSM
+1 M
-6 FDFTEEDNLFLPM
+6 FDFIENDNSFLPM

-25 TSIEEVYGQKHIL
+25 TSIDEVYGQKHIL

-76 TKREYIKLNAVL
+76 TKSEYIKLNAVL

-102 KNLSNEKKTI
+102 KNLANSKKTI

-137 IILIGSTTQNPYFYL
+137 IVLIGSTTQNPYFYL

-165 KNLEDEDIREAVVNA
+165 RNLEDSDIKEAILKA
-180 IKDKRGLGEED
+180 TTDKRGIGEND
-191 IDVEDKA
+191 IAVENEA
-198 IDLIVKFSHGD
+198 IDLIVKYSHGD

-215 YLETSYLATQIDETK
+215 YLEAAFFVTQIDETK

-236 EETVKD
+236 EEIVKD
-242 VTTKQ
+242 VTSKQ
-247 ALNFDEDEHYN
+247 ILNFDEDEHYN

-264 KSVRGSDP
+264 KSVRGSDT

-277 YLARMLEAGEDPR
+277 YLARMLESGEDPR

-302 DIGLADPNALNIASS
+302 DIGLAEPEAINIASS
-317 LLNIVEFI
+317 LINIIEFI

-337 TIYLA
+337 TIYLS

-350 YNAINKALKDVR
+350 YKAIDSAIRDIR

-376 NSASFDRKSNEDY
+376 NSASFDKKSEEEY
-389 KYPHDYPYHI
+389 KYPHDFPYHI
-399 IKQDYLEKGI
+399 VKQNYLEKGI
-409 RKNYYEAVEIGEERE
+409 KKNYYNPVDIGEERE
-424 LKKRYE
+424 LKKVYE
-430 WIIKHIYD
+430 WIMKHID

>member
-1 MKSSM
+1 M
-6 FDFTEEDNLFLPM
+6 FDFIENDNSFLPM

-25 TSIEEVYGQKHIL
+25 TSIDEVYGQKHIL

-76 TKREYIKLNAVL
+76 TKSEYIKLNAVL

-102 KNLSNEKKTI
+102 KNLANSKKTI

-137 IILIGSTTQNPYFYL
+137 IVLIGSTTQNPYFYL

-165 KNLEDEDIREAVVNA
+165 RNLEDSDIKEAILKA
-180 IKDKRGLGEED
+180 IMDKRGLGESD
-191 IDVEDKA
+191 IAVENEA
-198 IDLIVKFSHGD
+198 IDLIVKYSHGD

-215 YLETSYLATQIDETK
+215 YLEAAFFVTQIDETK

-236 EETVKD
+236 EEIVKD
-242 VTTKQ
+242 VTSKQ
-247 ALNFDEDEHYN
+247 ILNFDEDEHYN

-264 KSVRGSDP
+264 KSVRGSDT

-277 YLARMLEAGEDPR
+277 YLARMLESGEDPR

-302 DIGLADPNALNIASS
+302 DIGLAEPEAINIASS
-317 LLNIVEFI
+317 LINIIEFI

-337 TIYLA
+337 TIYLS

-350 YNAINKALKDVR
+350 YKAIDSAIRDIR

-376 NSASFDRKSNEDY
+376 NSASFNKKSEEEY
-389 KYPHDYPYHI
+389 KYPHDFPYHI
-399 IKQDYLEKGI
+399 VKQDYLEKGI
-409 RKNYYEAVEIGEERE
+409 KKNYYNPVDIGEERE
-424 LKKRYE
+424 LKKVYE
-430 WIIKHIYD
+430 WIMKHID

>member
-1 MKSSM
+1 M
-6 FDFTEEDNLFLPM
+6 FDFIENDNSFLPM

-25 TSIEEVYGQKHIL
+25 TSIDEVYGQKHIL

-76 TKREYIKLNAVL
+76 TKSEYIKLNAVL

-102 KNLSNEKKTI
+102 KNLANSKKTI

-137 IILIGSTTQNPYFYL
+137 IVLIGSTTQNPYFYL

-165 KNLEDEDIREAVVNA
+165 RNLEDSYIKEAILKA
-180 IKDKRGLGEED
+180 IMDKRGLGESD
-191 IDVEDKA
+191 IAVENEA
-198 IDLIVKFSHGD
+198 IDLIVKYSHGD

-215 YLETSYLATQIDETK
+215 YLEAAFFVTQIDETK

-236 EETVKD
+236 EEIVKD
-242 VTTKQ
+242 VTSKQ
-247 ALNFDEDEHYN
+247 ILNFDEDEHYN

-277 YLARMLEAGEDPR
+277 YLARMLESGEDPR
-290 YIARRLC
+290 FIARRLC

-302 DIGLADPNALNIASS
+302 DIGLAEPEAINIASS
-317 LLNIVEFI
+317 LINIIEFI

-337 TIYLA
+337 TIYLS

-350 YNAINKALKDVR
+350 YKAIDSAIRDIR

-376 NSASFDRKSNEDY
+376 NSASFDKKSEEEY
-389 KYPHDYPYHI
+389 KYPHDFPYHI
-399 IKQDYLEKGI
+399 VKQNYLEKGI
-409 RKNYYEAVEIGEERE
+409 KKNYYNPVDIGEERE
-424 LKKRYE
+424 LKKVYE
-430 WIIKHIYD
+430 WIMNHIN

>member
-1 MKSSM
+1 M
-6 FDFTEEDNLFLPM
+6 FDFIENDNSFLPM

-25 TSIEEVYGQKHIL
+25 TSIDEVYGQKHIL

-76 TKREYIKLNAVL
+76 TKSEYIKLNAVL

-102 KNLSNEKKTI
+102 KNLANSRKTI

-137 IILIGSTTQNPYFYL
+137 IVLIGSTTQNPYFYL

-165 KNLEDEDIREAVVNA
+165 RNLEDSDIKEAILKA
-180 IKDKRGLGEED
+180 IEDKRGLGEND
-191 IDVEDKA
+191 IAVENEA
-198 IDLIVKFSHGD
+198 IDLIVKYSHGD

-215 YLETSYLATQIDETK
+215 YLEAAFFVTQIDETK

-236 EETVKD
+236 EEIVKD
-242 VTTKQ
+242 VTSKQ
-247 ALNFDEDEHYN
+247 ILNFDEDEHYN

-264 KSVRGSDP
+264 KSVRGSDT

-277 YLARMLEAGEDPR
+277 YLARMLESGEDPR

-302 DIGLADPNALNIASS
+302 DIGLAEPEAINIASS
-317 LLNIVEFI
+317 LINIIEFI

-337 TIYLA
+337 TIYLS

-350 YNAINKALKDVR
+350 YKAIDSAIRDIR

-376 NSASFDRKSNEDY
+376 NSASFNKKSEEEY
-389 KYPHDYPYHI
+389 KYPHDFPYHI
-399 IKQDYLEKGI
+399 VKQDYLEKGI
-409 RKNYYEAVEIGEERE
+409 KKNYYNPVDIGEERE
-424 LKKRYE
+424 LKKVYE
-430 WIIKHIYD
+430 WIMKHID

>member
-1 MKSSM
+1 M
-6 FDFTEEDNLFLPM
+6 FDFTDSDNSFLPM

-25 TSIEEVYGQKHIL
+25 TSIEEVFGQKHIL

-76 TKREYIKLNAVL
+76 TKSEYIKLNAVL

-102 KNLSNEKKTI
+102 KNLTNSKKTI

-137 IILIGSTTQNPYFYL
+137 VILIGSTTQNPYFYL

-165 KNLEDEDIREAVVNA
+165 RNLEDSDIKEAILKA
-180 IKDKRGLGEED
+180 INDKRGLGENDIAIED
-191 IDVEDKA
+191 SAV
-198 IDLIVKFSHGD
+198 DLILKYSHGD

-215 YLETSYLATQIDETK
+215 YLEAAFFVTQIDETK

-236 EETVKD
+236 EEIIQD
-242 VTTKQ
+242 VVSKQ
-247 ALNFDEDEHYN
+247 TLNFDEDEHYN

-277 YLARMLEAGEDPR
+277 YLARMLESGEDPR

-297 ILASE
+297 ILAAE
-302 DIGLADPNALNIASS
+302 DIGLAEPKAMNIVSS
-317 LLNIVEFI
+317 LISIVDFI
-325 GMPEGRIPLAEV
+325 GMPEGRIPLAEA

-350 YNAINKALKDVR
+350 YKAIDLAIRDIR

-376 NSASFDRKSNEDY
+376 HSASFDKKSEEEY
-389 KYPHDYPYHI
+389 KYPHDFPYHI
-399 IKQDYLEKGI
+399 VKQNYLEKGI
-409 RKNYYEAVEIGEERE
+409 KKNYYQPVDIGEERE
-424 LKKRYE
+424 FKKVYE
-430 WIIKHIYD
+430 WIMKHIN

>member
-1 MKSSM
+1 M
-6 FDFTEEDNLFLPM
+6 FDFTDYDNSFLPL

-25 TSIEEVYGQKHIL
+25 ISIEEVYGQKHIL

-76 TKREYIKLNAVL
+76 TKSEYIKLNAVL

-102 KNLSNEKKTI
+102 KNLMNLKKTI

-122 KSQQDALLPAVENGT
+122 KGQQDALLPAVENGT
-137 IILIGSTTQNPYFYL
+137 VILIGSTTQNPYFYL

-165 KNLEDEDIREAVVNA
+165 RNLEDSDIKEAIFKA
-180 IKDKRGLGEED
+180 IYDKKGLGEND
-191 IDVEDKA
+191 IA
-198 IDLIVKFSHGD
+198 IDNEAIDFIVKYSHGD

-215 YLETSYLATQIDETK
+215 YLEAAFLVTQIDETK
-230 EKLTIT
+230 EKLIIT
-236 EETVKD
+236 ADTVKD
-242 VTTKQ
+242 VTSKQ
-247 ALNFDEDEHYN
+247 TLNFDEDEHYN
-258 TISAFI
+258 AISAFI

-277 YLARMLEAGEDPR
+277 YLARMLESGEDPR

-297 ILASE
+297 ILAAE
-302 DIGLADPNALNIASS
+302 DIGLAEPNAINMVSS
-317 LLNIVEFI
+317 LVNIVDFI

-337 TIYLA
+337 TIYLS

-350 YNAINKALKDVR
+350 YNAIDAAIRDIK

-376 NSASFDRKSNEDY
+376 HSSSFDKKSEEEY

-399 IKQDYLEKGI
+399 VKQDYLEKGI
-409 RKNYYEAVEIGEERE
+409 KKNYYKPVDIGEERD
-424 LKKRYE
+424 LKKIYE
-430 WIIKHIYD
+430 WIMKHIN

>member
-1 MKSSM
+1 M
-6 FDFTEEDNLFLPM
+6 FDFIENDNSFLPM

-25 TSIEEVYGQKHIL
+25 TSIDEVYGQKHIL

-76 TKREYIKLNAVL
+76 TKSEYIKLNAVL

-102 KNLSNEKKTI
+102 KNLVNSKKTI

-137 IILIGSTTQNPYFYL
+137 IVLIGSTTQNPYFYL

-165 KNLEDEDIREAVVNA
+165 RNLEDSDIKEAILKA
-180 IKDKRGLGEED
+180 TTDKRGLGESD
-191 IDVEDKA
+191 IAVENEA
-198 IDLIVKFSHGD
+198 IDLIVKYSHGD

-215 YLETSYLATQIDETK
+215 YLEAAFFVTQIDETK

-236 EETVKD
+236 EEIVKD
-242 VTTKQ
+242 VTSKQ
-247 ALNFDEDEHYN
+247 ILNFDEDEHYN

-264 KSVRGSDP
+264 KSVRGSDT

-277 YLARMLEAGEDPR
+277 YLARMLESGEDPR
-290 YIARRLC
+290 YIAKRLC

-302 DIGLADPNALNIASS
+302 DIGLAEPEAINIASS
-317 LLNIVEFI
+317 LINIIEFI

-337 TIYLA
+337 TIYLS

-350 YNAINKALKDVR
+350 YKAIDSAIRDIR

-376 NSASFDRKSNEDY
+376 NSASFDKKSEEEY
-389 KYPHDYPYHI
+389 KYPHDFPYHI
-399 IKQDYLEKGI
+399 VKQDYLEKGI
-409 RKNYYEAVEIGEERE
+409 KKNYYNPVDIGEERE
-424 LKKRYE
+424 LKKVYE
-430 WIIKHIYD
+430 WIMKHID

>member
-1 MKSSM
+1 M
-6 FDFTEEDNLFLPM
+6 FDFIENDNSFLPM

-25 TSIEEVYGQKHIL
+25 TSIDEVYGQKHIL

-76 TKREYIKLNAVL
+76 TKSEYIKLNAVL

-102 KNLSNEKKTI
+102 KNLANSKKTI

-165 KNLEDEDIREAVVNA
+165 RNLEDSDIKEAILKA
-180 IKDKRGLGEED
+180 TTDKRGLGEND
-191 IDVEDKA
+191 IAVENEA
-198 IDLIVKFSHGD
+198 IDLIVKYSHGD

-215 YLETSYLATQIDETK
+215 YLEAAFFVTQIDETK

-236 EETVKD
+236 EEIVKD
-242 VTTKQ
+242 VTSKQ
-247 ALNFDEDEHYN
+247 ILNFDEDEHYN

-264 KSVRGSDP
+264 KSVRGSDT

-277 YLARMLEAGEDPR
+277 YLARMLESGEDPR

-302 DIGLADPNALNIASS
+302 DIGLAEPEAINIASS
-317 LLNIVEFI
+317 LINIIEFI

-337 TIYLA
+337 TIYLS

-350 YNAINKALKDVR
+350 YKAIDSAIRDIR

-376 NSASFDRKSNEDY
+376 NSASFDKKSEEEY
-389 KYPHDYPYHI
+389 KYPHDFPYHI
-399 IKQDYLEKGI
+399 VKQNYLEKGI
-409 RKNYYEAVEIGEERE
+409 KKNYYNPVDIGEERE
-424 LKKRYE
+424 LKKVYE
-430 WIIKHIYD
+430 WIMNHIN

>member
-1 MKSSM
+1 M
-6 FDFTEEDNLFLPM
+6 FDFIENDNSFLPM

-25 TSIEEVYGQKHIL
+25 TSIDEVYGQKHIL

-76 TKREYIKLNAVL
+76 TKSEYIKLNAVL
-88 SNVSEIREAIKKAE
+88 SNVSEIRDAIKKAE
-102 KNLSNEKKTI
+102 KNLANSKKTI

-165 KNLEDEDIREAVVNA
+165 RNLEDSDIKEAILKA
-180 IKDKRGLGEED
+180 IMDKRGLGEND
-191 IDVEDKA
+191 IAVENEA
-198 IDLIVKFSHGD
+198 IDLIVKYSHGD

-215 YLETSYLATQIDETK
+215 YLEAAFFVTQIDETK

-236 EETVKD
+236 EEIVKD
-242 VTTKQ
+242 VTSKQ
-247 ALNFDEDEHYN
+247 ILNFDEDEHYN

-264 KSVRGSDP
+264 KSVRGSDT

-277 YLARMLEAGEDPR
+277 YLARMLESGEDPR

-302 DIGLADPNALNIASS
+302 DIGLAEPEAINIASS
-317 LLNIVEFI
+317 LINIIEFI

-337 TIYLA
+337 TIYLS

-350 YNAINKALKDVR
+350 YKAIDSAIRDIR

-376 NSASFDRKSNEDY
+376 NSASFDKKSEEEY
-389 KYPHDYPYHI
+389 KYPHDFPYHI
-399 IKQDYLEKGI
+399 VKQNYLEKGI
-409 RKNYYEAVEIGEERE
+409 KKNYYNPVDIGEERE
-424 LKKRYE
+424 LKKVYE
-430 WIIKHIYD
+430 WIMKHID

>member
-1 MKSSM
+1 M
-6 FDFTEEDNLFLPM
+6 FDFIENDNSFLPM

-25 TSIEEVYGQKHIL
+25 TSIDEVYGQKHIL

-76 TKREYIKLNAVL
+76 TKSEYIKLNAVL

-102 KNLSNEKKTI
+102 KNLANSKKTI

-137 IILIGSTTQNPYFYL
+137 IVLIGSTTQNPYFYL

-165 KNLEDEDIREAVVNA
+165 RNLEDSDIKEAILKA
-180 IKDKRGLGEED
+180 TTDKRGLGEND
-191 IDVEDKA
+191 IAVENEA
-198 IDLIVKFSHGD
+198 IDLIVKYSHGD

-215 YLETSYLATQIDETK
+215 YLEAAFFVTQIDETK

-236 EETVKD
+236 EEIVKD
-242 VTTKQ
+242 VTSKQ
-247 ALNFDEDEHYN
+247 ILNFDEDEHYN

-264 KSVRGSDP
+264 KSVRGSDT

-277 YLARMLEAGEDPR
+277 YLARMLESGEDPR

-302 DIGLADPNALNIASS
+302 DIGLAEPEAINIASS
-317 LLNIVEFI
+317 LINIIEFI

-337 TIYLA
+337 TIYLS

-350 YNAINKALKDVR
+350 YKAIDSAIRDIR

-376 NSASFDRKSNEDY
+376 NSASFDKKSEEEY
-389 KYPHDYPYHI
+389 KYPHDFPYHI
-399 IKQDYLEKGI
+399 VKQDYLEKGI
-409 RKNYYEAVEIGEERE
+409 KKNYYNPVDIGEERE
-424 LKKRYE
+424 LKKVYE
-430 WIIKHIYD
+430 WIMNHIN

>member
-1 MKSSM
+1 MKNSM
-6 FDFTEEDNLFLPM
+6 FDFEENVSNFKPM

-25 TSIEEVYGQKHIL
+25 LNIEEVFGQHHIL
-38 SENKTLRKMIDKDK
+38 DKDKTLRKMIDNDK

-76 TKREYIKLNAVL
+76 TKSEYIKLNAVL

-102 KNLSNEKKTI
+102 RNLENRKKTI

-122 KSQQDALLPAVENGT
+122 KSQQDALLPAVENGSV
-137 IILIGSTTQNPYFYL
+137 ILIGSTTLNPYFYL
-152 TNALL
+152 NNALL

-165 KNLEDEDIREAVVNA
+165 RNLDDNDIKEAVLKA
-180 IKDKRGLGEED
+180 ITDKRGLGEYD
-191 IDVEDKA
+191 VAVEDGA
-198 IDLIVKFSHGD
+198 VNLIVHYSHGD
-209 VRKALT
+209 VRKAFI
-215 YLETSYLATQIDETK
+215 YLEASYMATQIDETK
-230 EKLTIT
+230 DKLTIT
-236 EETVKD
+236 EEIVRD
-242 VTTKQ
+242 VTSKQ
-247 ALNFDEDEHYN
+247 SIAFDEEEHYN

-277 YLARMLEAGEDPR
+277 YLARMLESGEDPR

-302 DIGLADPNALNIASS
+302 DIGLAEPNAMNIAAS
-317 LLNIVEFI
+317 LVSIIDFI
-325 GMPEGRIPLAEV
+325 GMPEGRIPLAEAA
-337 TIYLA
+337 IYLS

-350 YNAINKALKDVR
+350 YNAINKAIKDIR

-376 NSASFDRKSNEDY
+376 NSSSFDKKSSEKY
-389 KYPHDYPYHI
+389 KYPHNYPYHI
-399 IKQDYLEKGI
+399 VKQNYLENGI
-409 RKNYYEAVEIGEERE
+409 KKEYYEPVDIGEERE
-424 LKKRYE
+424 FKKVYE
-430 WIIKHIYD
+430 WIKKHI

>member
-1 MKSSM
+1 ML
-6 FDFTEEDNLFLPM
+6 DFTDSDNSFLPI

-25 TSIEEVYGQKHIL
+25 TSIEEVFGQKHIL

-76 TKREYIKLNAVL
+76 TKSEYIKLNAVL

-102 KNLSNEKKTI
+102 KNLANSKKTI

-137 IILIGSTTQNPYFYL
+137 IVLIGSTTQNPYFYL

-165 KNLEDEDIREAVVNA
+165 RNLEDSDIKEAILKA
-180 IKDKRGLGEED
+180 IEDKRGLGGND
-191 IDVEDKA
+191 IAVENEA
-198 IDLIVKFSHGD
+198 IDLIVKYSHGD

-215 YLETSYLATQIDETK
+215 YLEAAFFVTQIDETK

-236 EETVKD
+236 EEIVKD
-242 VTTKQ
+242 VTSKQ
-247 ALNFDEDEHYN
+247 ILNFDEDEHYN

-302 DIGLADPNALNIASS
+302 DIGLAEPKAMNIVSS
-317 LLNIVEFI
+317 LISIVDFI
-325 GMPEGRIPLAEV
+325 GMPEGRIPLAEA
-337 TIYLA
+337 TIYLS

-350 YNAINKALKDVR
+350 YKAIDSAIIDIR

-376 NSASFDRKSNEDY
+376 HSASFDKKSEEEY

-399 IKQDYLEKGI
+399 VKQNYLEKGI
-409 RKNYYEAVEIGEERE
+409 KKNYYKPVDIGEERE
-424 LKKRYE
+424 LKKVYE
-430 WIIKHIYD
+430 WITKHIN

>member
-1 MKSSM
+1 MKDSM
-6 FDFTEEDNLFLPM
+6 FDFIENDNSFLPM

-25 TSIEEVYGQKHIL
+25 TSIDEVYGQKHIL

-76 TKREYIKLNAVL
+76 TKSEYIKLNAVL

-102 KNLSNEKKTI
+102 KNLANSKKTI

-137 IILIGSTTQNPYFYL
+137 IVLIGSTTQNPYFYL

-165 KNLEDEDIREAVVNA
+165 RNLEDSDIKEAILKA
-180 IKDKRGLGEED
+180 TTDKRGLGESD
-191 IDVEDKA
+191 IAVENEA
-198 IDLIVKFSHGD
+198 IDLIVKYSHGD

-215 YLETSYLATQIDETK
+215 YLEAAFFVTQIDETK

-236 EETVKD
+236 EEIVKD
-242 VTTKQ
+242 VTSKQ
-247 ALNFDEDEHYN
+247 ILNFDEDEHYN

-264 KSVRGSDP
+264 KSVRGSDT

-277 YLARMLEAGEDPR
+277 YLARMLESGEDPR

-302 DIGLADPNALNIASS
+302 DIGLAEPEAINIASS
-317 LLNIVEFI
+317 LINIIEFI

-337 TIYLA
+337 TIYLS

-350 YNAINKALKDVR
+350 YKAIDSAIRDIR

-376 NSASFDRKSNEDY
+376 NSASFDKKSEEEY
-389 KYPHDYPYHI
+389 KYPHDFPYHI
-399 IKQDYLEKGI
+399 VKQDYLEKGI
-409 RKNYYEAVEIGEERE
+409 KKNYYNPVDIGEERE
-424 LKKRYE
+424 LKKVYE
-430 WIIKHIYD
+430 WIMKYID